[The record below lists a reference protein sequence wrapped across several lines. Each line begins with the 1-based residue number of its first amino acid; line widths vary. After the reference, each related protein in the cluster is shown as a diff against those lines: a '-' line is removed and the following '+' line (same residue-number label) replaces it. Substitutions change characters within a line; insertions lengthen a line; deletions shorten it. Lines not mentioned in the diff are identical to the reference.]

1 MLKPFAYEAGICS
14 RPNGGAHG
22 NLMDGSRAGTGYVR
36 VGAGTGSVV
45 LGKGELENLL
55 SASLSD

>member
-1 MLKPFAYEAGICS
+1 MRQGFAVG
-14 RPNGGAHG
+14 RNGGAHG
-22 NLMDGSRAGTGYVR
+22 NLMDGPRAGTGYVC
-36 VGAGTGSVV
+36 VCAGTGSVV